1 MAATPVMSIA
11 AAKAALDTVV
21 DLLDVGGTATIE
33 IRTGAPPA
41 TTLTA
46 DSGTLLA
53 TLTCSA
59 TAFGA
64 ATSAT
69 ANGLATATANAIT
82 SDTNADATGTAAHF
96 RAKSGGGTVIIQ
108 GTVGTATSDMIINT
122 TSITAGDTVACTSWL
137 VTLPC
142 GDGAS

>member
-1 MAATPVMSIA
+1 MAATPVMSIV
-11 AAKAALDTVV
+11 AAKAALDAITAIMNT
-21 DLLDVGGTATIE
+21 GGTGHIY
-33 IRTGAPPA
+33 IRTGAPPTK
-41 TTLTA
+41 TTDA
-46 DSGTLLA
+46 DTGTLLA

-64 ATSAT
+64 STSAT
-69 ANGLATATANAIT
+69 TNGLATATANAVT
-82 SDTNADATGTAAHF
+82 SDTNAAATGTAAHF
-96 RAKSGGGTVIIQ
+96 RAKNGAGTVIIQ